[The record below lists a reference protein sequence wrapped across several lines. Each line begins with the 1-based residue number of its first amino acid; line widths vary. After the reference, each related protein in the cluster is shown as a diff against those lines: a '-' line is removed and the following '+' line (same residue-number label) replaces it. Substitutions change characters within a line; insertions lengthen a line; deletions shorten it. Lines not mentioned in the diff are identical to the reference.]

1 MTSSALLRAGDR
13 PYRNFPQKIQH
24 LPNILPT
31 ISYRLRQHSH
41 RQRLNIDFL
50 KCLLLRLSF
59 RCNFWYR
66 SKGFSSAPVPPPPA
80 LQPKIVPSLPLYI
93 SHRIQP
99 THNPHN
105 FSEMAVVIS
114 RQKYSTFLLL
124 VDLESS
130 QLFLRLNELFD
141 GVFGMALYLD
151 QFSYI
156 FCLHPSVPVRTATNP
171 RPIPPTQCA
180 RTPSTPPSSA
190 RPFSTNELIYSEL
203 RPVFNLK

>member
-141 GVFGMALYLD
+141 GVFGMVPYLD
-151 QFSYI
+151 QFSIYSAYTHQYP
-156 FCLHPSVPVRTATNP
+156 FVQQPTLVQFLQRSAHAP
-171 RPIPPTQCA
+171 RPLLLLQPGHSQLM
-180 RTPSTPPSSA
+180 
-190 RPFSTNELIYSEL
+190 N
-203 RPVFNLK
+203 